1 MELDRKTLDKP
12 QLLWYLY
19 YYMTLKQKRKKNDPT
34 KKNNTYMFHVL
45 GNNMCFLHSGKRHEI
60 VFIGLHK
67 FGGISLF
74 FKLAIYCQNE
84 KLKNENLKKVILE
97 IFNC

>member
-19 YYMTLKQKRKKNDPT
+19 YYMTLKQKKRKKKDPT
-34 KKNNTYMFHVL
+34 KKNNTYMFHLL
-45 GNNMCFLHSGKRHEI
+45 GNMCFLHSGKRHEI

-67 FGGISLF
+67 YGGISLF
-74 FKLAIYCQNE
+74 LNWQYIVKMRN
-84 KLKNENLKKVILE
+84 
-97 IFNC
+97 